1 MTDRPVAEP
10 YGDRRM
16 NVVLRGVRGSLPSPR
31 PETARYGGNTSC
43 VEVRAE
49 PGCLCVL
56 DAGTGIRAVD
66 GKVGELR
73 RVDVLL
79 SHLHMDHILGLGFFR
94 PLYQP
99 GLEVH
104 IWGPPSATQ
113 PLHGRLTRYLSP
125 PLFPVRLRDLPC
137 RLELHDAPRGP
148 FEVPGLSVTADLVC
162 HPGPTLGYRL
172 EGEDGGVLTY
182 ISDHEPALGNG
193 AVDGPEGWTS
203 GYDLAKGADVLIH
216 DAQYTDEEYP
226 SHIGWGHSSISHAI
240 AFAKLTAVG
249 CLIPFHHDPD
259 HEDQAL
265 DAIYATAGRDWNF
278 DIAPARE
285 RTEFTVGR

>member
-1 MTDRPVAEP
+1 
-10 YGDRRM
+10 M
-16 NVVLRGVRGSLPSPR
+16 NVTLRGVRGSLPSPR

-43 VEVRAE
+43 VEVRAAS
-49 PGCLCVL
+49 GTVCVL
-56 DAGTGIRAVD
+56 DAGTGIRAVN
-66 GKVGELR
+66 GREGLR

-104 IWGPPSATQ
+104 LWGPPSATQ
-113 PLHGRLTRYLSP
+113 SLHARLTRYLSP

-148 FEVPGLSVTADLVC
+148 FELPGLSVTADLVC

-172 EGEDGGVLTY
+172 EGEHGGVLTY
-182 ISDHEPALGNG
+182 ISDHEPALGNTTAG
-193 AVDGPEGWTS
+193 APSMWTS
-203 GYDLAKGADVLIH
+203 GFDLAKTANVLIH

-226 SHIGWGHSSISHAI
+226 EHVGWGHSAISHAL
-240 AFAKLTAVG
+240 AFAEMAGVELLV
-249 CLIPFHHDPD
+249 PFHHDPD
-259 HEDQAL
+259 HEDQTL
-265 DAIYATAGRDWNF
+265 DDLYADAGRGRPYE
-278 DIAPARE
+278 IAPARE
-285 RTEFTVGR
+285 GTEFIVKG

>member
-1 MTDRPVAEP
+1 
-10 YGDRRM
+10 M
-16 NVVLRGVRGSLPSPR
+16 NTVLRGVRGSLPSPR
-31 PETARYGGNTSC
+31 PGTARYGGNTSC
-43 VEVRAE
+43 VEVRAA
-49 PGCLCVL
+49 PGTVCIL

-66 GKVGELR
+66 GKSAELS

-79 SHLHMDHILGLGFFR
+79 THLHLDHILGLGFFR

-104 IWGPPSATQ
+104 IWGPPSATET
-113 PLHGRLTRYLSP
+113 LHARLTRYLSP

-137 RLELHDAPRGP
+137 RLELHDAPRGGP
-148 FEVPGLSVTADLVC
+148 FELPGLSVIADLVS

-172 EGEDGGVLTY
+172 EGEGGGVLTY
-182 ISDHEPALGNG
+182 ISDHEPALGTG
-193 AVDGPEGWTS
+193 SVGGPAGWMS

-216 DAQYTDEEYP
+216 DAQYSDDEYP
-226 SHIGWGHSSISHAI
+226 SHIGWGHSAISHAL
-240 AFAKLTAVG
+240 AFAELSDVG

-265 DAIYATAGRDWNF
+265 DALYANVGLEYNF
-278 DIAPARE
+278 EVAPARE
-285 RTEFTVGR
+285 GMELTVKN